1 MQCKETKGP
10 GLLSLSIIS
19 SMYDTHDLSIH
30 AGAYIM
36 CLYTIVDYILSSP
49 GPKTT
54 RSQRP
59 DHQSGAQLGQFR
71 PTASSASRSRWRSSI
86 HLYISLSM
94 NNNNRSQ
101 VEFHFFFSDRAWWSR
116 PVVREGKTTQLV
128 RGHAAGWQGKSSK
141 PRLRRTKTD
150 VFVILLLF
158 SC

>member
-10 GLLSLSIIS
+10 GLLRLSIIS
-19 SMYDTHDLSIH
+19 SMYDTHYLSIH

-86 HLYISLSM
+86 HLYISLPM
-94 NNNNRSQ
+94 NNRSQ
-101 VEFHFFFSDRAWWSR
+101 VEFHSFFSPTARGGR
-116 PVVREGKTTQLV
+116 GRRFVRGKPPNSYAGMPLGGRGKT
-128 RGHAAGWQGKSSK
+128 SK
-141 PRLRRTKTD
+141 PRLQRTKTD

-158 SC
+158 SCF